1 LVITFTK
8 KDDFAGGSFVDVF
21 EAIRTTRAM
30 RRLDPHKSVADADI
44 LRLVD
49 AAMRG
54 PNGGNTQPVRCV
66 VVTDPDLKLRLGE
79 IYRDCWKHFRSSYVN
94 ETGLSEQAEKVVRSG
109 DHLGEHMGES
119 PVIIV
124 VCARDAH
131 PASVYPGIQNLLL
144 AGRALG
150 LGTTLT
156 TVHTHREEDVRR
168 LLGIPGDV
176 KTYALIPVGYPTGRW
191 GEAPR
196 RPVHEVT
203 YWNGWRVMR
212 NSSGQAPA

>member
-1 LVITFTK
+1 
-8 KDDFAGGSFVDVF
+8 VDVF
-21 EAIRTTRAM
+21 DAIRTTRAM
-30 RRLDPHKSVADADI
+30 RRLDPHKPVADDDI

-66 VVTDPDLKLRLGE
+66 VVQDRDLKLRLGE
-79 IYRDCWKHFRSSYVN
+79 IYRDCWNYFRSSYVDG
-94 ETGLSEQAEKVVRSG
+94 TDLTEQAQRVVRSG

-124 VCARDAH
+124 VCARNAQ

-156 TVHTHREEDVRR
+156 TVHTHREDDVRK
-168 LLGIPGDV
+168 LLEIPADV
-176 KTYALIPVGYPTGRW
+176 KTYALVPVGYPTGRW

-203 YWNGWRVMR
+203 YWNSWRASR
-212 NSSGQAPA
+212 DSSELAERFLSS

>member
-1 LVITFTK
+1 MVPETGFVGRK
-8 KDDFAGGSFVDVF
+8 VVDVF

-30 RRLDPHKSVADADI
+30 RRLDPYKQVAESDI
-44 LRLVD
+44 VRLVD

-66 VVTDPDLKLRLGE
+66 IVTDPDLKLRLGE
-79 IYRDCWKHFRSSYVN
+79 IYRDCWNYFRGSYVDDS
-94 ETGLSEQAEKVVRSG
+94 TLAEQAQRVVRSG

-156 TVHTHREEDVRR
+156 TVHTRREEDVRR

-196 RPVHEVT
+196 RPVDEVT

-212 NSSGQAPA
+212 GSSEQAADSVSR